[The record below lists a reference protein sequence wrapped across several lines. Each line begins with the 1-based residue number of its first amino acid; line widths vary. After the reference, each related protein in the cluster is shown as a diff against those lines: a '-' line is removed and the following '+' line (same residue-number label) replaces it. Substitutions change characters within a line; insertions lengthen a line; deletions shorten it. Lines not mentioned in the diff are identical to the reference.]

1 MPSNTPL
8 TDAINA
14 LTTYSNTV
22 TGASDTTLSDAVGT
36 LVAGYGGGGG
46 YSLEDVIKHNYS
58 GEIVYTGTDDIKNYT
73 FSGSAI
79 TKLWLPNCKNLGGN
93 AAESCQSLKILYV
106 GGGTDAQ
113 IGSYAVRSCSALEQ
127 LRIPYMGEYRGFGGY
142 ALQGCTSLRLI
153 DYGSCRTL
161 AFNSLPACPL
171 DTIIVR
177 NTNIVAA
184 LGANSLNNSTA
195 FQNGGTGGKVY
206 VPSAYLSQ
214 YPTAANWSTY
224 YGYGTMQFL
233 ALEGSPY
240 EQPDFEVTL

>member
-1 MPSNTPL
+1 MPSTTPL

-14 LTTYSNTV
+14 LTQYANET

-58 GEIVYTGTDDIKNYT
+58 GEIIYTGTGKIENYT
-73 FSGSAI
+73 FSNSAI
-79 TKLWLPNCKNLGGN
+79 TKLWLPNCKELGGN
-93 AAESCQSLKILYV
+93 AAEKCNSLKIVYL
-106 GGGTDAQ
+106 GGGTDA
-113 IGSYAVRSCSALEQ
+113 IINSYAVRNCSALEQ
-127 LRIPYMGEYRGFGGY
+127 LRIPQMGASRGFGGY
-142 ALQGCTSLRLI
+142 GLQGCTSLRLI
-153 DYGSCRTL
+153 DYGMVNTL
-161 AFNSLPACPL
+161 AFNSLSTCPL
-171 DTIIVR
+171 DIIIVR
-177 NTNIVAA
+177 KNNGVAT
-184 LGANSLNNSTA
+184 LNANALNNSTA

>member
-1 MPSNTPL
+1 MPTTTPL

-14 LTTYSNTV
+14 LTQYANET
-22 TGASDTTLSDAVGT
+22 TGASDTNLSDAVGT

-58 GEIVYTGTDDIKNYT
+58 GEIVYTGTDNIKTHT
-73 FSGSAI
+73 FSDSAI
-79 TKLWLPNCKNLGGN
+79 TKLWLPNCKNLGGSV
-93 AAESCQSLKILYV
+93 AENCRSLKILYI
-106 GGGTDAQ
+106 GGGADAQ
-113 IGSYAVRSCSALEQ
+113 MGSYAVRYCSALEQ
-127 LRIPYMGEYRGFGGY
+127 LRIPQMGANRGVGGY
-142 ALQGCTSLRLI
+142 GLQGCTSLRLI
-153 DYGSCRTL
+153 DYGMANTL
-161 AFNSLPACPL
+161 AFNSLSPCPL
-171 DTIIVR
+171 DIIIVR
-177 NTNIVAA
+177 KNNGVAA
-184 LGANSLNNSTA
+184 LGANALNNSTA